1 MSIGN
6 IQESSGLWV
15 FVEQNDGTL
24 ARVSLELLGKGR
36 DLAEKLGVDVTAILI
51 GHNVSEIAEE
61 LIFYGADRV
70 IIADDPIVQDYRTE
84 THTEIIAEQ
93 ALKEKPDI
101 LLIGATC
108 IGRDLAP
115 RLSARLNTGCT
126 ADCTELDIDKEM
138 RLIVATKPFF
148 GRDLMADIICPFH
161 RPQMV
166 TVRPGVMELKDQ
178 DRKRHGELIYIDVKL
193 KEEDIKVKVLETMRA
208 ASDGISLEEADKVVA
223 AGMGVGN
230 QDGFEMVKELAK
242 LLGAQ
247 VGATSL
253 PVDEGWVSEDKK
265 IGQTGK
271 TIRPKLYI
279 GCGVSGAIQ
288 HSAGMINSELII
300 AINTN
305 PKADIFNFADYGII
319 GNINEIIPALI
330 KELKYSAN
338 KSLRPACKR
347 LKPN

>member
-6 IQESSGLWV
+6 VKEYHGVWV
-15 FVEQNDGTL
+15 FVEQRDGTP
-24 ARVSLELLGKGR
+24 AQVSLELLGKGR
-36 DLAEKLGVDVTAILI
+36 DLAEKLEVDVTAILI
-51 GHNVSEIAEE
+51 GHNASEIAEE

-70 IIADDPIVQDYRTE
+70 IIADNPIVKEYRTE
-84 THTEIIAEQ
+84 THTEIIVEQ
-93 ALKEKPDI
+93 ALKEKPEI
-101 LLIGATC
+101 LLIGATS

-115 RLSARLNTGCT
+115 RISARLNTGCT
-126 ADCTELDIDKEM
+126 ADCTELNIDKEM

-148 GRDLMADIICPFH
+148 GRDLMADIICPLH

-166 TVRPGVMELKDQ
+166 TVRPGVMELKTK
-178 DRKRHGELIYIDVKL
+178 DRKRHGELIYIDVNC
-193 KEEDIKVKVLETMRA
+193 KEEDIKVKVLDTMRA
-208 ASDGISLEEADKVVA
+208 VSDSISLEEAEKVVV
-223 AGMGVGN
+223 AGMGVGTKE
-230 QDGFEMVKELAK
+230 GFEMVKELAK
-242 LLGAQ
+242 LLGAH

-305 PKADIFNFADYGII
+305 PKADIFNFADYGIV
-319 GNINEIIPALI
+319 GDSNEIVPALI
-330 KELKYSAN
+330 KELRAIKG
-338 KSLRPACKR
+338 
-347 LKPN
+347 

>member
-1 MSIGN
+1 MTFDN
-6 IQESSGLWV
+6 LQEYNGLWV
-15 FVEQNDGTL
+15 FVEQGDGKP

-36 DLAEKLGVDVTAILI
+36 TLADKLGVVVTAILI
-51 GHNVSEIAEE
+51 GQNVTEMAEE

-70 IIADDPIVQDYRTE
+70 IIADDPIAKDYRTE
-84 THTEIIAEQ
+84 INTDIIFEQ
-93 ALKEKPDI
+93 VLKEKPEI

-166 TVRPGVMELKDQ
+166 TVRAGVMELKDK
-178 DRKRHGELIYIDVKL
+178 DRKRQGELIYIDVNL
-193 KEEDIKVKVLETMRA
+193 KKEDTKVKVLETIRSV
-208 ASDGISLEEADKVVA
+208 SDSISLEEADKVVA

-230 QDGFEMVKELAK
+230 KEGFEMVKELAK

-253 PVDEGWVSEDKK
+253 PVDEGWISDDKK

-271 TIRPKLYI
+271 TIRPKIYI

-319 GNINEIIPALI
+319 GDVNQIVPALI
-330 KELKYSAN
+330 KELRIVKG
-338 KSLRPACKR
+338 
-347 LKPN
+347 

>member
-1 MSIGN
+1 MSTDN
-6 IQESSGLWV
+6 IQEYNGLWV
-15 FVEQNDGTL
+15 FVEQRDEKP
-24 ARVSLELLGKGR
+24 AQVSLELLGKGR
-36 DLAEKLGVDVTAILI
+36 DLADKLEADVTAILI
-51 GHNVSEIAEE
+51 GHNVSEMAEE
-61 LIFYGADRV
+61 LIFCGADRV
-70 IIADDPIVQDYRTE
+70 IIADDPIVKDYRTE
-84 THTEIIAEQ
+84 IYMEIIVEQ
-93 ALKEKPDI
+93 ALKEKPEI

-108 IGRDLAP
+108 IGRDLGP
-115 RLSARLNTGCT
+115 RISARLNTGCT

-148 GRDLMADIICPFH
+148 GRDLMTDIICPLH

-178 DRKRHGELIYIDVKL
+178 DRKRRGEIVYIDVNC
-193 KEEDIKVKVLETMRA
+193 KEEDIKVKVLETLR
-208 ASDGISLEEADKVVA
+208 SLSNSISLEEADKVIA
-223 AGMGVGN
+223 AGMGVGTKE
-230 QDGFEMVKELAK
+230 GFEMIKELAK

-253 PVDEGWVSEDKK
+253 PVDVGWVSEDKK

-271 TIRPKLYI
+271 TIRPKLYL

-305 PKADIFNFADYGII
+305 PKADIFNFADYGIV
-319 GNINEIIPALI
+319 GDINEILPALI
-330 KELKYSAN
+330 KQLKAEIEALNSEAT
-338 KSLRPACKR
+338 
-347 LKPN
+347 

>member
-1 MSIGN
+1 MTTGN
-6 IQESSGLWV
+6 IEEYNGLWV
-15 FVEQNDGTL
+15 FVEQRDGTP
-24 ARVSLELLGKGR
+24 AQVSLELLGKGR
-36 DLAEKLGVDVTAILI
+36 DLAEKLKVDVTAILI

-70 IIADDPIVQDYRTE
+70 IIADDSIVKDYRTE
-84 THTEIIAEQ
+84 PYTEIIVEQ
-93 ALKEKPDI
+93 ALKEKPEI
-101 LLIGATC
+101 LLIGATS

-115 RLSARLNTGCT
+115 RISARLNTGCT

-138 RLIVATKPFF
+138 RVIVATKPFF
-148 GRDLMADIICPFH
+148 GRDLMADIICPLH

-166 TVRPGVMELKDQ
+166 TVRPSVMELKTQ
-178 DRKRHGELIYIDVKL
+178 DRKRRGEIVYIDVNC

-208 ASDGISLEEADKVVA
+208 VSDSISLEEAEKVVA
-223 AGMGVGN
+223 AGMGVGTKE
-230 QDGFEMVKELAK
+230 GFEMVKELAR
-242 LLGAQ
+242 LLGAH

-288 HSAGMINSELII
+288 HSAGMINSECII

-305 PKADIFNFADYGII
+305 PKADIFNFADYGIV
-319 GNINEIIPALI
+319 GDSNEIVPALI
-330 KELKYSAN
+330 KELQAVKG
-338 KSLRPACKR
+338 
-347 LKPN
+347 

>member
-6 IQESSGLWV
+6 VDEYHGVWV
-15 FVEQNDGTL
+15 FVEQRDGTP
-24 ARVSLELLGKGR
+24 AQVSLELLGKGR
-36 DLAEKLGVDVTAILI
+36 DLAEKLEVDVTAILI
-51 GHNVSEIAEE
+51 GHNASEIAEE

-70 IIADDPIVQDYRTE
+70 IIADNPIVKEYRTE
-84 THTEIIAEQ
+84 THTEIIVEQ
-93 ALKEKPDI
+93 ALKEKPEI
-101 LLIGATC
+101 LLIGATS

-115 RLSARLNTGCT
+115 RISARLNTGCT
-126 ADCTELDIDKEM
+126 ADCTELNIDKEM

-148 GRDLMADIICPFH
+148 GRDLMADIICPLH

-166 TVRPGVMELKDQ
+166 TVRPGVMELKTK
-178 DRKRHGELIYIDVKL
+178 DRKRHGELIYIDVNC
-193 KEEDIKVKVLETMRA
+193 KEEDIKVKVLDTMRA
-208 ASDGISLEEADKVVA
+208 VSDSISLEEAEKVVV
-223 AGMGVGN
+223 AGMGVGTKE
-230 QDGFEMVKELAK
+230 GFEMVKELAK

-305 PKADIFNFADYGII
+305 PKADIFNFADYGIV
-319 GNINEIIPALI
+319 GDSNEIVPALI
-330 KELKYSAN
+330 KELQAVKG
-338 KSLRPACKR
+338 
-347 LKPN
+347 

>member
-1 MSIGN
+1 MTFDN
-6 IQESSGLWV
+6 LQEYNGLWV
-15 FVEQNDGTL
+15 FVEQGDGKP

-36 DLAEKLGVDVTAILI
+36 TLADKLGAVVTAILI
-51 GHNVSEIAEE
+51 GQNVTEMAEE

-70 IIADDPIVQDYRTE
+70 IIADDPIAKDYRTE
-84 THTEIIAEQ
+84 INTDIIFEQ
-93 ALKEKPDI
+93 VLKEKPEI

-166 TVRPGVMELKDQ
+166 TVRAGVMELKDK
-178 DRKRHGELIYIDVKL
+178 DRKREGELIYIDVNL
-193 KEEDIKVKVLETMRA
+193 KKEDTKVKVLETIRSV
-208 ASDGISLEEADKVVA
+208 SDSISLEEADKVVA

-230 QDGFEMVKELAK
+230 KEGFEMVKELAK

-247 VGATSL
+247 VGTTSL
-253 PVDEGWVSEDKK
+253 PVDEGWISDDKK

-319 GNINEIIPALI
+319 GDVNQIVPALI
-330 KELKYSAN
+330 KELRIVKG
-338 KSLRPACKR
+338 
-347 LKPN
+347 

>member
-1 MSIGN
+1 MEEYN
-6 IQESSGLWV
+6 GLWV
-15 FVEQNDGTL
+15 FVEQRDGTP
-24 ARVSLELLGKGR
+24 AQVSLELLGKGR
-36 DLAEKLGVDVTAILI
+36 DLAEKLEVDVTAILI

-61 LIFYGADRV
+61 LIFYGADRI
-70 IIADDPIVQDYRTE
+70 IIADDPLAKDYRTE
-84 THTEIIAEQ
+84 IYKEIIVEQ
-93 ALKEKPDI
+93 ALKEKPEI

-115 RLSARLNTGCT
+115 RISARLNTGCI
-126 ADCTELDIDKEM
+126 ADCTELAIDKEM

-148 GRDLMADIICPFH
+148 GRDLMADIICPLH

-166 TVRPGVMELKDQ
+166 TVRPGVMELKTQ
-178 DRKRHGELIYIDVKL
+178 DRKRRGEIVYIDVNC
-193 KEEDIKVKVLETMRA
+193 KEEDIKVKVLDTIRA
-208 ASDGISLEEADKVVA
+208 VSDGISLEEAEKVVV
-223 AGMGVGN
+223 AGMGVGTKE
-230 QDGFEMVKELAK
+230 GFEMVKELAK
-242 LLGAQ
+242 LLGAH

-305 PKADIFNFADYGII
+305 PKADIFNFADYGIV
-319 GNINEIIPALI
+319 GDSNEIVPALI
-330 KELKYSAN
+330 KELQAVKG
-338 KSLRPACKR
+338 
-347 LKPN
+347 

>member
-1 MSIGN
+1 MSAVNLKDHKGIW
-6 IQESSGLWV
+6 I
-15 FVEQNDGTL
+15 FVEQRDGNS

-36 DLAEKLGVDVTAILI
+36 DLAEKLGVDITAILI
-51 GHNVSEIAEE
+51 GQNVSEMAEE

-70 IIADDPIVQDYRTE
+70 IIADDPIAKDYRTE
-84 THTEIIAEQ
+84 IYTDIIVEQ
-93 ALKEKPDI
+93 VLKEKPEI
-101 LLIGATC
+101 FLIGATC

-148 GRDLMADIICPFH
+148 GRNLMADIVCPFH

-166 TVRPGVMELKDQ
+166 TVRLGVMELKAQ
-178 DRKRHGELIYIDVKL
+178 DSERKGELIYIDINL
-193 KEEDIKVKVLETMRA
+193 KEEDIKVKVLDTVRSTYDA
-208 ASDGISLEEADKVVA
+208 VSLDEAEKVIA
-223 AGMGVGN
+223 AGMGMGN
-230 QDGFEMVKELAK
+230 LEGFEMLKELAD
-242 LLGAQ
+242 LFGAEL
-247 VGATSL
+247 GATSL
-253 PVDEGWVSEDKK
+253 PVDAGWISEDKK

-288 HSAGMINSELII
+288 HSAGMINSELIV
-300 AINTN
+300 AININ

-319 GNINEIIPALI
+319 GDVNQIVPALI
-330 KELKYSAN
+330 KELK
-338 KSLRPACKR
+338 SLKE
-347 LKPN
+347 

>member
-1 MSIGN
+1 MTFDN
-6 IQESSGLWV
+6 LQEYNGLWV
-15 FVEQNDGTL
+15 FVEQGDGKP

-36 DLAEKLGVDVTAILI
+36 TLADKLGAVVTAILI
-51 GHNVSEIAEE
+51 GQNVTEMAEE

-70 IIADDPIVQDYRTE
+70 IIADDPIAKDYRTE
-84 THTEIIAEQ
+84 INTDIIFEQ
-93 ALKEKPDI
+93 VLKEKPEI
-101 LLIGATC
+101 LLVGATC

-166 TVRPGVMELKDQ
+166 TVRAGVMELKDK
-178 DRKRHGELIYIDVKL
+178 DRKREGELIYIDVNL
-193 KEEDIKVKVLETMRA
+193 KKEDTKVKVLETIRSV
-208 ASDGISLEEADKVVA
+208 SDSISLEEADKVVA

-230 QDGFEMVKELAK
+230 KEGFEMVKELAK

-253 PVDEGWVSEDKK
+253 PVDEGWISDDKK

-319 GNINEIIPALI
+319 GDVNQIVPALI
-330 KELKYSAN
+330 KELRIVKG
-338 KSLRPACKR
+338 
-347 LKPN
+347 

>member
-1 MSIGN
+1 MSTSN
-6 IQESSGLWV
+6 IQEYNGLWV
-15 FVEQNDGTL
+15 FVEQRDGTP
-24 ARVSLELLGKGR
+24 AQVSLELLGKGR
-36 DLAEKLGVDVTAILI
+36 DLAEKLEVDVTAILI
-51 GHNVSEIAEE
+51 GHNVSEIAED
-61 LIFYGADRV
+61 LIFYGADRI
-70 IIADDPIVQDYRTE
+70 IIADDPLAKDYRTE
-84 THTEIIAEQ
+84 IYKEIIVEK
-93 ALKEKPDI
+93 ALKEKPEI

-115 RLSARLNTGCT
+115 RISARLNTGCT
-126 ADCTELDIDKEM
+126 ADCTELAIDKEM

-166 TVRPGVMELKDQ
+166 TVRPGVLELKTQ
-178 DRKRHGELIYIDVKL
+178 DRKRRGEIVYIDVNC
-193 KEEDIKVKVLETMRA
+193 KEEDIKVKVLETIRA
-208 ASDGISLEEADKVVA
+208 VSDGISLEEAEKVVV
-223 AGMGVGN
+223 AGMGVGTKE
-230 QDGFEMVKELAK
+230 GFEMVKELAK

-247 VGATSL
+247 VGVTSL

-288 HSAGMINSELII
+288 HSAGMINSECII

-305 PKADIFNFADYGII
+305 PKADIFNFADYGIV
-319 GNINEIIPALI
+319 GDSNEIVPALI
-330 KELKYSAN
+330 KELQSVKG
-338 KSLRPACKR
+338 
-347 LKPN
+347 

>member
-1 MSIGN
+1 MSTGN
-6 IQESSGLWV
+6 IQEHNGLWV
-15 FVEQNDGTL
+15 FVEQRDGTP
-24 ARVSLELLGKGR
+24 AQVSLELLGKGR
-36 DLAEKLGVDVTAILI
+36 DLAESLEVDVTAILI

-70 IIADDPIVQDYRTE
+70 IIADDPIVKDYRTE
-84 THTEIIAEQ
+84 THTEIIVEQ
-93 ALKEKPDI
+93 ALKEKPEI

-115 RLSARLNTGCT
+115 RISARLNTGCT
-126 ADCTELDIDKEM
+126 ADCTELDIDKEV
-138 RLIVATKPFF
+138 RVIVATKPFF
-148 GRDLMADIICPFH
+148 GRDLMADIICPLH

-166 TVRPGVMELKDQ
+166 TVRQGVMELKDQ
-178 DRKRHGELIYIDVKL
+178 DRKRHGEIVYIDVNC
-193 KEEDIKVKVLETMRA
+193 KEEDIKVKVLETVRA
-208 ASDGISLEEADKVVA
+208 VSDSISLEEAEKVVA
-223 AGMGVGN
+223 AGMGVGTKE
-230 QDGFEMVKELAK
+230 GFEIVKELAK

-305 PKADIFNFADYGII
+305 PKADIFNFADYGIVGDI
-319 GNINEIIPALI
+319 SEIVPALI
-330 KELKYSAN
+330 KELKCSAT
-338 KSLRPACKR
+338 KPALAR
-347 LKPN
+347 VP

>member
-1 MSIGN
+1 MSTGN
-6 IQESSGLWV
+6 VEEYSGLWV
-15 FVEQNDGTL
+15 FVEQRDGRP
-24 ARVSLELLGKGR
+24 AQVSLELLGKGR
-36 DLAEKLGVDVTAILI
+36 DLAEKLEVDVTAILI

-70 IIADDPIVQDYRTE
+70 IISDDSIVKDYRTE
-84 THTEIIAEQ
+84 PYTEIIVEQ
-93 ALKEKPDI
+93 ALKEKPEI
-101 LLIGATC
+101 LLIGATS

-115 RLSARLNTGCT
+115 RISARLNTGCT
-126 ADCTELDIDKEM
+126 ADCTELAIDKEM

-148 GRDLMADIICPFH
+148 GRDLMADIVCPLH

-166 TVRPGVMELKDQ
+166 TVRPGVMEVKTQ
-178 DRKRHGELIYIDVKL
+178 DRERRGEIVYIDVNC
-193 KEEDIKVKVLETMRA
+193 KEEDIRVKILETKRA
-208 ASDGISLEEADKVVA
+208 ASDGISLEVAEKVVV
-223 AGMGVGN
+223 AGMGVGTKEN
-230 QDGFEMVKELAK
+230 FEMVKELAK
-242 LLGAQ
+242 LLDAQ
-247 VGATSL
+247 IGVTSL

-305 PKADIFNFADYGII
+305 PKADIFNFADYGIVAD
-319 GNINEIIPALI
+319 INEIVPALI
-330 KELKYSAN
+330 KELRAIKG
-338 KSLRPACKR
+338 
-347 LKPN
+347 